1 MIYKYLIIVDNLL
14 TPKDLGKVGW
24 GKFLIVAV
32 TAANNFIFD
41 LPKKKEHFHFW
52 GAWSHEKYDILK
64 YILLKKKRENK
75 EEKGKKR

>member
-1 MIYKYLIIVDNLL
+1 M
-14 TPKDLGKVGW
+14 
-24 GKFLIVAV
+24 AV

-64 YILLKKKRENK
+64 YILLKKKK
-75 EEKGKKR
+75 TEKIKKKRVRKDEHRNQGSSSKEIDPLIF